1 MIGLKRHDDE
11 KSGDPQGRGTLHQA
25 VVEGDANVVARLI
38 SDGVDLASADNMGN
52 TALHLACQQEQIEV
66 SRLLIEA
73 GAPVDPIDAYG
84 NTPLW
89 RAVFAFQGGDL
100 ALVRLLLDAGAD
112 PDRKNYSDRSPR
124 DMALTFDRPGMR
136 ALLG

>member
-1 MIGLKRHDDE
+1 MTNR
-11 KSGDPQGRGTLHQA
+11 SGDPQGRSALHQA
-25 VVEGDANVVARLI
+25 VVEGDASAVARFI

-52 TALHLACQQEQIEV
+52 TALHLACQQEQIIA

-89 RAVFAFQGGDL
+89 RAVFAFQGGDP
-100 ALVRLLLDAGAD
+100 ALVRLLLGAGAD

-124 DMALTFDRPGMR
+124 DMVLTFDRPGMR

>member
-1 MIGLKRHDDE
+1 MKNR
-11 KSGDPQGRGTLHQA
+11 SGDPQGRNALHQA
-25 VVEGDANVVARLI
+25 VVEGDASVVARLI
-38 SDGVDLASADNMGN
+38 SDGVDLARADNMGN
-52 TALHLACQQEQIEV
+52 TALHLACQQGRIEV
-66 SRLLIEA
+66 SRLLLEA

-89 RAVFAFQGGDL
+89 RAVFAFQGGDPE
-100 ALVRLLLDAGAD
+100 LVRLLLDAGAD
-112 PDRKNYSDRSPR
+112 PDRKNHSDRSPR